1 MVLCM
6 YKEKGE
12 VKVRH
17 TKPIEEE
24 SQLQFFRQKTE
35 WRELKCKMQK
45 SIQEIFF

>member
-24 SQLQFFRQKTE
+24 SQLQSFRQKN
-35 WRELKCKMQK
+35 
-45 SIQEIFF
+45 

>member
-1 MVLCM
+1 M

-24 SQLQFFRQKTE
+24 SQLQSFRQKN
-35 WRELKCKMQK
+35 
-45 SIQEIFF
+45 